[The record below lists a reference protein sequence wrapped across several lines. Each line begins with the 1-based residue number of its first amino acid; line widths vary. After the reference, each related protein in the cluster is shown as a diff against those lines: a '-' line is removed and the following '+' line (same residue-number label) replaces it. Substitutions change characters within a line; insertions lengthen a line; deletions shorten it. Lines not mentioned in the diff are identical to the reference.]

1 MNLSDYLFR
10 CGPETVPVKGTSQS
24 PNLESSPKMERTS
37 QDSVKMSPEGS
48 IGEKDIPSHQ
58 EAQQGLENT
67 KEEYGVVRPRSQDSG
82 ALTAEAL
89 GVGADPDAQI
99 PQTEDLQEFDRAPAG
114 MRGDPL
120 EPCRSTSEMSEPHQS
135 PILWH
140 CPDGSFVKRIMVQ
153 GQGLDKPKGG
163 SQCQVLVSGLPPG
176 VGLPEGWTE
185 LTMGSG
191 PWRDSPW
198 GEILEK
204 CLETMCSGEQA
215 ELMLPGGAEP
225 PALITLASFTLG
237 KDSWELSVRE
247 KEELAS
253 EERVRGTELFR
264 AGNPE
269 AAARCYGR
277 ALRLLLTLPPPG
289 PPERIILHANLAAC
303 QLQLGQPTLAAQ
315 SCDRVLERDPR
326 HVKALYRR
334 GVARAAFGE
343 LDGAAADLRRVLE
356 LEPGNR
362 AAREE
367 LGRVVIRGREQDAG
381 LARGLRKMFS

>member
-1 MNLSDYLFR
+1 MTLSGSLFR
-10 CGPETVPVKGTSQS
+10 CRSETEPLKSTPQS
-24 PNLESSPKMERTS
+24 LKLESPPKMDRMS
-37 QDSVKMSPEGS
+37 QGSVKLSSGNPIVG
-48 IGEKDIPSHQ
+48 KDILPQQ
-58 EAQQGLENT
+58 EVQQGPDSPRED
-67 KEEYGVVRPRSQDSG
+67 RPMGLNSG
-82 ALTAEAL
+82 ALPAGAL
-89 GVGADPDAQI
+89 SAAADSDSQI
-99 PQTEDLQEFDRAPAG
+99 PPTEDPPGCDRVPAG
-114 MRGDPL
+114 MRGDPTHEIA
-120 EPCRSTSEMSEPHQS
+120 EPLQS

-176 VGLPEGWTE
+176 VGLPEGWTQ

-198 GEILEK
+198 GEVLEK

-215 ELMLPGGAEP
+215 ELLLPGGAEP

-253 EERVRGTELFR
+253 EERARGTELFR

-289 PPERIILHANLAAC
+289 PPDRTILHANLAAC
-303 QLQLGQPTLAAQ
+303 QLQLGLPTLAAQ

-356 LEPGNR
+356 VEPGNR

-381 LARGLRKMFS
+381 LARGLRKMFG

>member
-1 MNLSDYLFR
+1 
-10 CGPETVPVKGTSQS
+10 
-24 PNLESSPKMERTS
+24 MERKS
-37 QDSVKMSPEGS
+37 QGS
-48 IGEKDIPSHQ
+48 LKLVPSSLIGEKDILQQQ
-58 EAQQGLENT
+58 EVQQGLDSSRED
-67 KEEYGVVRPRSQDSG
+67 RPLGLDSG
-82 ALTAEAL
+82 ALPTEAL
-89 GVGADPDAQI
+89 SAAADSEPLT
-99 PQTEDLQEFDRAPAG
+99 PQTEDPPGVDRAPAG

-120 EPCRSTSEMSEPHQS
+120 DHCRSSNEIAEPLQS

-163 SQCQVLVSGLPPG
+163 SLCQVLVSGLPPG

-185 LTMGSG
+185 LTVGSG
-191 PWRDSPW
+191 PWRDSLW
-198 GEILEK
+198 GEVLEK

-215 ELMLPGGAEP
+215 ELLLPGGAEP
-225 PALITLASFTLG
+225 PALVTLASFTMG
-237 KDSWELSVRE
+237 KDSWELSVKE

-253 EERVRGTELFR
+253 EERARGTELFR

-269 AAARCYGR
+269 AAARCYSR
-277 ALRLLLTLPPPG
+277 ALRLLMTLPPPG
-289 PPERIILHANLAAC
+289 PPDRTILHANLAAC

-343 LDGAAADLRRVLE
+343 LDGAAADLRMVLE
-356 LEPGNR
+356 VEPGNR

-381 LARGLRKMFS
+381 LARGLRKMFG

>member
-1 MNLSDYLFR
+1 MAGHIQRYSEDRQR
-10 CGPETVPVKGTSQS
+10 CRSETEALKSTPQS
-24 PNLESSPKMERTS
+24 LNLESLSKMEKKS
-37 QDSVKMSPEGS
+37 QSSLKLASS
-48 IGEKDIPSHQ
+48 TLLGEKDILQQQ
-58 EAQQGLENT
+58 EVQQGLDSSREDLAL
-67 KEEYGVVRPRSQDSG
+67 DSG
-82 ALTAEAL
+82 ALPAEAL
-89 GVGADPDAQI
+89 SAADSDPLI
-99 PQTEDLQEFDRAPAG
+99 PQTEDPQGLDRAPAG

-120 EPCRSTSEMSEPHQS
+120 EHCRSSNEIAEPLQS

-185 LTMGSG
+185 LTVGSG
-191 PWRDSPW
+191 PWRDSLW
-198 GEILEK
+198 GEVLEK

-215 ELMLPGGAEP
+215 ELLLPGGAEP
-225 PALITLASFTLG
+225 PALITLASFTMG

-253 EERVRGTELFR
+253 EERARGTELFR

-269 AAARCYGR
+269 AAARCYSR
-277 ALRLLLTLPPPG
+277 ALRLLMTLPPPG
-289 PPERIILHANLAAC
+289 PPDRTILHANLAAC

-343 LDGAAADLRRVLE
+343 LDGAADDLRRVLE
-356 LEPGNR
+356 VEPGNR

-381 LARGLRKMFS
+381 LARGLRKMFG

>member
-1 MNLSDYLFR
+1 MTCRS
-10 CGPETVPVKGTSQS
+10 ETEPLKSTPQS
-24 PNLESSPKMERTS
+24 LNLESLPKMERKS
-37 QDSVKMSPEGS
+37 QGS
-48 IGEKDIPSHQ
+48 LKLASSTLIGEKDILQQQ
-58 EAQQGLENT
+58 EVPPGLDSSRED
-67 KEEYGVVRPRSQDSG
+67 RPLGLDPG
-82 ALTAEAL
+82 ALPAEAL
-89 GVGADPDAQI
+89 SAAADSDPLT
-99 PQTEDLQEFDRAPAG
+99 PQTEDPQGLDRAPAG

-120 EPCRSTSEMSEPHQS
+120 LHCRSSNEIAEPLQS

-185 LTMGSG
+185 LTVGSG
-191 PWRDSPW
+191 SWRDSLW
-198 GEILEK
+198 GEVLEK

-215 ELMLPGGAEP
+215 ELLLPGGAEP
-225 PALITLASFTLG
+225 PALITLASFTMG
-237 KDSWELSVRE
+237 KDSWELTVRE

-253 EERVRGTELFR
+253 EERARGTELFR

-269 AAARCYGR
+269 AAARCYSR
-277 ALRLLLTLPPPG
+277 ALRLLMTLPPPG
-289 PPERIILHANLAAC
+289 PADRTILHANLAAC

-343 LDGAAADLRRVLE
+343 LDGAADDLRRVLE
-356 LEPGNR
+356 VEPGNR

-367 LGRVVIRGREQDAG
+367 LGRVVIRGREQDEG
-381 LARGLRKMFS
+381 LARGLRKMFG

>member
-1 MNLSDYLFR
+1 YEKCYL
-10 CGPETVPVKGTSQS
+10 
-24 PNLESSPKMERTS
+24 
-37 QDSVKMSPEGS
+37 SPEKELIES
-48 IGEKDIPSHQ
+48 

-225 PALITLASFTLG
+225 PALINLASFTPG
-237 KDSWELSVRE
+237 KDSRELSVRGE
-247 KEELAS
+247 EELAS
-253 EERVRGTELFR
+253 EERQ
-264 AGNPE
+264 
-269 AAARCYGR
+269 
-277 ALRLLLTLPPPG
+277 LLDAK
-289 PPERIILHANLAAC
+289 RIILHANLAAC

>member
-1 MNLSDYLFR
+1 
-10 CGPETVPVKGTSQS
+10 
-24 PNLESSPKMERTS
+24 MERMS
-37 QDSVKMSPEGS
+37 LGSVKLSSGNL
-48 IGEKDIPSHQ
+48 IGEKDILQLQ
-58 EAQQGLENT
+58 EVQQGLDSPRED
-67 KEEYGVVRPRSQDSG
+67 RPVGLNSG
-82 ALTAEAL
+82 DLPAEAL
-89 GVGADPDAQI
+89 SAAADSDPQI
-99 PQTEDLQEFDRAPAG
+99 PPAENPTGFDRVPAG

-120 EPCRSTSEMSEPHQS
+120 EPYRSTNEIAEPLQS

-185 LTMGSG
+185 LTVGSG

-198 GEILEK
+198 GEVLEK

-215 ELMLPGGAEP
+215 ELLLPGGAEP

-247 KEELAS
+247 KEKLAS
-253 EERVRGTELFR
+253 EERARGTELFR

-289 PPERIILHANLAAC
+289 PPDRTILHANLAAC

-356 LEPGNR
+356 VEPGNR
-362 AAREE
+362 AAKEE

-381 LARGLRKMFS
+381 LARGLRKMFG